1 MSISEFIQMATLLR
15 LMYGKWPGAQIS
27 LMDLNTPLLI
37 LEKAKGLLAMITLR
51 GKVTTDITRTK
62 STHIHLKM

>member
-15 LMYGKWPGAQIS
+15 LMYGKWPGTQIN
-27 LMDLNTPLLI
+27 LMDFNTPLLI